1 MYDERTAGEP
11 LANRRSPAR
20 GAITM
25 IQLNMFGGR
34 AKGIFRSSCVEGG
47 NGSRLAVVN
56 RHNLIET
63 DNLGSEAQTGF
74 HI

>member
-1 MYDERTAGEP
+1 M
-11 LANRRSPAR
+11 
-20 GAITM
+20 M
-25 IQLNMFGGR
+25 IQLNMFGDR

-47 NGSRLAVVN
+47 NGSRFAVVN

-74 HI
+74 YI